1 MAGRRTA
8 LIVANDEYEHEGLKH
23 LRSPGADASALADV
37 LENRQ
42 ISDFDVHVVH
52 NESAHVVQGRIED
65 LFLDSRPD
73 DVVLLHFSCH
83 GLKSES
89 GELYFATRN
98 TRPDRL
104 RSTAVSAD
112 YVQRCMRASRS
123 RSVVLLLDCCYGG
136 AFGEGVAVR
145 AAGDVNVLDSFSG
158 GRGRAVITA
167 SSSMEYAFEGDRLAD
182 DHAPQP
188 SVFTSALVEGIST
201 GAADRD
207 EDGLIS
213 LTELYEYVFERVR
226 ERNPNQ
232 TPSRD
237 IEMQGELYLA
247 RSKRRRIRPL
257 PMPPDLQAATT
268 DSNMFTRLGAV
279 GELRARL
286 ASDNLQVAMGAHAA
300 LTEMARTDIQN
311 VVEAAVRALGDVA
324 VRPSESEVGFGPAG
338 GGTVSIRLLGP
349 PLARSCTFETAQEW
363 IRLTETSAGVEVS
376 VDPVVGV
383 RRGEIV
389 IKGPA
394 GELAVPVV
402 AELSPPPE
410 PASAQA
416 PQPEPAV
423 LAEPVSEPVQA
434 AVSEPEPAVD
444 GPPGPPAAT
453 PPEQAAVTPPEH
465 APAPTA
471 APTAARPAP
480 ANSRLITIAGVLGIA
495 ASLVVLAGLFFEYD
509 SSEWFL
515 RNAQYLGWYLIGI
528 AVVAFAA
535 GVAALQPDS
544 GAVIGPGALC
554 GVAAACTA
562 GSAYFLPQALGD
574 ADWNYPALWVELCGH
589 LLLLGAA
596 GVAIVAVRKA
606 AAVGSELRLSNWRAW
621 SVLGLGAL
629 GALLLFTWSYPMSSY
644 ADRFLVLRVIAV
656 AVALAVP
663 IASLFLP
670 RRFRLALLVGWTA
683 GAACIGISM
692 LAVVGYV
699 QMSATSTLLFL
710 CTLPILLLL
719 AGTDRA
725 AAQP

>member
-1 MAGRRTA
+1 MTGRRTA
-8 LIVANDEYEHEGLKH
+8 LIVANDEYDHDGLKH
-23 LRSPGADASALADV
+23 LRSPGADATALAAV

-98 TRPDRL
+98 TRPNRL

-182 DHAPQP
+182 DHAPRP
-188 SVFTSALVEGIST
+188 SVFTSALVEGLST

-257 PMPPDLQAATT
+257 PMPPDLQAATV
-268 DSNMFTRLGAV
+268 DANMFTRLGAV

-286 ASDNLQVAMGAHAA
+286 ASQNLQVAMGAHAA
-300 LTEMARTDIQN
+300 LSEMARTDIQN
-311 VVEAAVRALGDVA
+311 VVDAAVRALGDVA
-324 VRPSESEVGFGPAG
+324 VRPSESEIHFGPTG
-338 GGTVSIRLLGP
+338 GGTVSLRLLGP
-349 PLARSCTFETAQEW
+349 PLARSCTFETAQAW
-363 IRLTETSAGVEVS
+363 IRLTETAAGVDVA
-376 VDPVVGV
+376 VDPVVGM
-383 RRGEIV
+383 RRGAVV
-389 IKGPA
+389 IKGQA
-394 GELAVPVV
+394 GEMTVPVV
-402 AELSPPPE
+402 AELAPPPE
-410 PASAQA
+410 PEPVPAPVLLSEPLPEPVSVPEPVAVSVPEPVVTTPTEAATPRQA
-416 PQPEPAV
+416 AEVPPKPAPEPA
-423 LAEPVSEPVQA
+423 AS
-434 AVSEPEPAVD
+434 
-444 GPPGPPAAT
+444 
-453 PPEQAAVTPPEH
+453 
-465 APAPTA
+465 
-471 APTAARPAP
+471 AP
-480 ANSRLITIAGVLGIA
+480 ANSGMVRTAGVLAIA
-495 ASLVVLAGLFFEYD
+495 ASVVVLAGLFSEYD

-515 RNAQYLGWYLIGI
+515 RDAQYLGWYLIGI
-528 AVVAFAA
+528 AVVVFAA
-535 GVAALQPDS
+535 GVAALQPGS

-554 GVAAACTA
+554 GVAAGGTV
-562 GSAYFLPQALGD
+562 GLVYFLMMAQSD
-574 ADWNYPALWVELCGH
+574 ADWHYPGQWVELCAH
-589 LLLLGAA
+589 LLLLVAA
-596 GVAIVAVRKA
+596 GVAIGAARSAGAVR
-606 AAVGSELRLSNWRAW
+606 SHPRRLDWRAW
-621 SVLGLGAL
+621 SVLGVGAF
-629 GALLLFTWSYPMSSY
+629 GALLLFTWAYPTSKY
-644 ADRFLVLRVIAV
+644 AELFWVLRVIAT
-656 AVALAVP
+656 AIALAVP
-663 IASLFLP
+663 TAFLFLP
-670 RRFRLALLVGWTA
+670 RKVGLALLIGWTA
-683 GAACIGISM
+683 ATLCIGVSM
-692 LAVVGYV
+692 FAVLVYD
-699 QMSATSTLLFL
+699 SRDTTSVVLFL

-725 AAQP
+725 ASRS